1 MNNNW
6 KQIVKEKVSS
16 DVFKKLTKYVNLVLE
31 YNKLMNLTGFD
42 DNRIWKEGI
51 YQSIFL
57 LDNQIKND
65 KQFKMLDIGAGAG
78 FPSIPYLIYKE
89 NNFELTIV
97 EPIKKRT
104 MFLNIVKE
112 ELSLNVEIINER
124 AESFKKI
131 NYFDF
136 ICARAVAELRILI
149 EISIQLGKIGSKYIW
164 LKSNDAKEELLKAQ
178 WIIEQLK
185 LKSIDINLIDIND
198 NKHHVVVSYIKTNN
212 ISNKFPRKWKII
224 KNNEIN

>member
-6 KQIVKEKVSS
+6 KQNVKEKVSD
-16 DVFKKLTKYVNLVLE
+16 DVFQKLSKYVHLVLE

-42 DNRIWKEGI
+42 EDRIWKEGI

-65 KQFKMLDIGAGAG
+65 EYFKMLDIGAGAG

-104 MFLNIVKE
+104 NFLNIVKK
-112 ELSLNVEIINER
+112 ELNLNVEIINER
-124 AESFKKI
+124 VETFKKV

-164 LKSNDAKEELLKAQ
+164 LKSNDVFEELKKIQ
-178 WIIEQLK
+178 WIISKAKIEN
-185 LKSIDINLIDIND
+185 INVETININD
-198 NKHHVVVSYIKTNN
+198 QKTHIIVSYYKTNN
-212 ISNKFPRKWKII
+212 ASSDLPRSWNII
-224 KNNEIN
+224 KKECLL